1 MPEPSKIS
9 GIKITLAVIPALLIV
24 SICVALYLGA
34 NADQEEAKPLEG
46 DITVPEM
53 SDYLL
58 KLNNL
63 IGEREI
69 GTEAGQ
75 KAFRRLNAMTAGTL
89 GSENLGYEIFRN
101 QIDSVNGLLWSTI
114 WIKAGDRES
123 REPVVL
129 AIPQASRGS
138 GPAFRIWFCGIPD
151 IPSD

>member
-9 GIKITLAVIPALLIV
+9 GIKIALAVIPALLIV

-89 GSENLGYEIFRN
+89 GSENLG
-101 QIDSVNGLLWSTI
+101 QTVNDYHIYIYHRPTGESYDQLIGIQKLTSKDLL
-114 WIKAGDRES
+114 
-123 REPVVL
+123 
-129 AIPQASRGS
+129 
-138 GPAFRIWFCGIPD
+138 
-151 IPSD
+151 

>member
-9 GIKITLAVIPALLIV
+9 GIKIALAVIPALLIV

-63 IGEREI
+63 I
-69 GTEAGQ
+69 
-75 KAFRRLNAMTAGTL
+75 RRALTN
-89 GSENLGYEIFRN
+89 
-101 QIDSVNGLLWSTI
+101 
-114 WIKAGDRES
+114 
-123 REPVVL
+123 
-129 AIPQASRGS
+129 
-138 GPAFRIWFCGIPD
+138 
-151 IPSD
+151 